1 MALTDAQMQA
11 MQDAKDID
19 TGVDTRS
26 KEDMLEEQM
35 SGLGS
40 ASKTAVEQLP
50 GVGEVVIAKDIV
62 DDVSSGDYASAGL
75 NVAALGVGVLPAGD
89 ILNKPIR
96 AAAKKF
102 RRKDIEDAAPSW
114 FKETKVSKD
123 IKPEDAQKTQI
134 TTTTSTYEKA
144 KNILPEGSTLD
155 FGAGKGV
162 GAKKVGSDTYEP
174 FADTSFSPT
183 YTDAK
188 SIPDNSYDNVT
199 SLNVLNVVNPEV
211 RSGIVQDIGRV
222 LKPGGTGIITTRG
235 MDVFGN
241 AKSPVRGILADEPR
255 AVITSA
261 GTYQKGFTQKELR
274 EYIKEELGDSF
285 TVSDVSGLGKA
296 GVKIKKKSSELNMAE
311 GGAVPMKEQ
320 MSMFE
325 DGGLMDEGGSIDPVS
340 GNDVPPGSTQEE
352 VRDDIPAQLSEGEFV
367 FPADVVRYFGLE
379 TLMKMRQEAKA
390 GLQRMEDMGQMGNS
404 DEAIM
409 SDTLP
414 FDINDLDME
423 DDGMLE
429 YADGGVVQAQQG
441 TYVLPQT
448 GVNTNT
454 GVYYTPSQ
462 AQPTGYAA
470 PKPVEAASSQYERPV
485 QQDVPVMAGPGTPGY
500 ETPKYED
507 FIKPVEGAT
516 PELRE
521 YINTKTG
528 EKMMITFINGQPTVP
543 IPDGFVPASEYVA
556 SETTASQTST
566 VKSAGVES
574 TMDEPAGREEIEKEE
589 AMFGPGGGRVGV
601 GGNIYGVSFSNM
613 GGLPGVTG
621 TAMTALG
628 LATGKPIPAEA
639 IVNFQRPDN
648 GLPNGVDKFSVT
660 GTAYN
665 NFKAIAQKHGYNS
678 RQAQKAMQEMRYDA
692 KVIQAQKA
700 AAEVEEAEERV
711 TITGS
716 DESYDSSASG
726 AGLESSVRGSSSPG
740 GTGGTVTTTSTYNGE
755 NRGTTGQGRQDYTG
769 STQGFDAR
777 QSENNPSG
785 DSDNNSSSS
794 GSYDSS
800 QDTSSEGAYED
811 DDMYSKGGSVTKQMK
826 RSGLA
831 SK

>member
-1 MALTDAQMQA
+1 MALTDEQMQA

-19 TGVDTRS
+19 TGVGTRS
-26 KEDMLEEQM
+26 KKEMLEEQM

-75 NVAALGVGVLPAGD
+75 NVAALGVGFLPAGD

-241 AKSPVRGILADEPR
+241 SKSPVRGILADEPR

-296 GVKIKKKSSELNMAE
+296 GVKIKKKSSKLNMAE

-320 MSMFE
+320 MSMFY

-367 FPADVVRYFGLE
+367 FPADVVRFIGLNN
-379 TLMKMRQEAKA
+379 LMQMRQQAKM
-390 GLQRMEDMGQMGNS
+390 GLKTMEDMGQMGNS
-404 DEAIM
+404 DEATM
-409 SDTLP
+409 PDDLP

-423 DDGMLE
+423 DDGVVQF
-429 YADGGVVQAQQG
+429 ADGGLAG
-441 TYVLPQT
+441 
-448 GVNTNT
+448 NNANT
-454 GVYYTPSQ
+454 GVFFNPAAGAT
-462 AQPTGYAA
+462 TGVAA
-470 PKPVEAASSQYERPV
+470 APVEAASQQFVEPVRPAQANV
-485 QQDVPVMAGPGTPGY
+485 PTMKSYTAAEVPKFQGFVGENIPGVDFEYVEYTNEAGNVIKIRKSKSTGELLDPVPEGYTFVDPTATKTQDV
-500 ETPKYED
+500 
-507 FIKPVEGAT
+507 
-516 PELRE
+516 
-521 YINTKTG
+521 
-528 EKMMITFINGQPTVP
+528 
-543 IPDGFVPASEYVA
+543 
-556 SETTASQTST
+556 TT
-566 VKSAGVES
+566 KSAIPTTTQVSG
-574 TMDEPAGREEIEKEE
+574 DGDADREKEE
-589 AMFGPGGGRVGV
+589 ETYGPGGGRVGV
-601 GGNIYGVSFSNM
+601 AGEIYGVSFENM
-613 GGLPGVTG
+613 GGLPGVG
-621 TAMTALG
+621 GAAMTGLA

-639 IVNFQRPDN
+639 TVNFQQGDIR
-648 GLPNGVDKFSVT
+648 FTMT
-660 GTAYN
+660 GTEYN
-665 NFKAIAQKHGYNS
+665 NFKSIADVYGYNS
-678 RQAQKAMQEMRYDA
+678 KEARAALDKNGR
-692 KVIQAQKA
+692 A
-700 AAEVEEAEERV
+700 AAELELAQTKFMESQADKMAKEAKQTAYSKALEQAAKAKTKAQKDAAEKAKNAALKAVQAREEAEATKTSQAADSMRATADSEGRD
-711 TITGS
+711 TS
-716 DESYDSSASG
+716 DSDSYSYDSGTDYGDAGFG
-726 AGLESSVRGSSSPG
+726 AAV
-740 GTGGTVTTTSTYNGE
+740 
-755 NRGTTGQGRQDYTG
+755 
-769 STQGFDAR
+769 DAAM
-777 QSENNPSG
+777 G
-785 DSDNNSSSS
+785 
-794 GSYDSS
+794 YD
-800 QDTSSEGAYED
+800 D
-811 DDMYSKGGSVTKQMK
+811 
-826 RSGLA
+826 
-831 SK
+831 